1 MVRVEVGFKK
11 YEFNDLQDA
20 ERFAIKAMETM
31 VMDKYDETAIICWH
45 EDGLDY
51 ELKVMRRA
59 DDDDRA

>member
-1 MVRVEVGFKK
+1 MVRVEFGYKK

-31 VMDKYDETAIICWH
+31 VMEKYDERATICWY

-51 ELKVMRRA
+51 ELKVTRRA